1 MWDTRVRGMILGPD
15 SDPYSGGF
23 HLTQCDFN
31 PAYYQL
37 DPTMYP
43 KKFGLIGEG
52 AQGSVI

>member
-43 KKFGLIGEG
+43 EKFGLIGEG